1 MAPTVT
7 AYDVIIRVRYSG
19 ESTTA
24 KGWIQLEGECH
35 DFCAGAS
42 ATDRGATYTIG
53 EEQFWWSEV
62 PWLDSWFEELWMA
75 AASQVG
81 YELDDP
87 VDFDVHMSSEQEG
100 RA

>member
-7 AYDVIIRVRYSG
+7 AYDVTIRVRYSG

-24 KGWIQLEGECH
+24 KGWIELDRERR
-35 DFCAGAS
+35 DFWAEAS

-53 EEQFWWSEV
+53 DEQFWWSEV
-62 PWLDSWFEELWMA
+62 PWLDCWFEELWMG

-81 YELDDP
+81 YKLDDAI
-87 VDFDVHMSSEQEG
+87 DFDAHMSSDQ
-100 RA
+100 